1 MVQHQHSS
9 ACRILCTCASA
20 RVFGIHA
27 KSTYTLRACKR
38 ECVNVSACMPQ
49 PLGRT
54 NQAHVDPSHRSTRAS
69 TVARVC
75 VCVIEETSH
84 SLGDLFLE
92 LIVAGLF
99 QFCFFGRKSITFFLQ
114 LIYFLLELRT
124 LITAFL
130 RSQLVSPF
138 KCRDSRVSKFNDH
151 FITGT
156 LLFKCLHSTLHS
168 LDSIVFARLF

>member
-1 MVQHQHSS
+1 MRDGVVQHQHSS

-114 LIYFLLELRT
+114 LQLHPLVVGFQVPMAAEQVFYTWQRGRARNPPRSLR
-124 LITAFL
+124 
-130 RSQLVSPF
+130 QL
-138 KCRDSRVSKFNDH
+138 
-151 FITGT
+151 
-156 LLFKCLHSTLHS
+156 
-168 LDSIVFARLF
+168 